1 MAHSLINKTCSY
13 GTASNEIHML
23 LVVYLLPANKVW
35 GKVVF
40 LQLPVILHGGGGS
53 ASSEVCI
60 LDPRGSAWGRGVHYG
75 IRSTSGQYASYWNEF
90 LYVFWLI
97 GMTNS

>member
-1 MAHSLINKTCSY
+1 MSPIHVSVIYQIRLILWIADPYRESAIAWDKVAHSLINKTCSY

-40 LQLPVILHGGGGS
+40 LQLPVILHGG
-53 ASSEVCI
+53 VCI
-60 LDPRGSAWGRGVHYG
+60 
-75 IRSTSGQYASYWNEF
+75 
-90 LYVFWLI
+90 
-97 GMTNS
+97 